1 MTTSTDHVS
10 SPLEAELLATRQVLA
25 AREEALGQL
34 NRRLLRLEKGA
45 VEASA
50 AQTHELLTENQ
61 RLRDELNSI
70 HDDWHAL
77 NIEVQSLRH
86 AGEELDRVYGTKL
99 WRWSRLA
106 RRAYSGVRR

>member
-1 MTTSTDHVS
+1 MTSSTDHAS

-34 NRRLLRLEKGA
+34 NRRLLRLEKGE

-50 AQTHELLTENQ
+50 AQTHELMTENQ
-61 RLRDELNSI
+61 RLREELNS
-70 HDDWHAL
+70 AL
-77 NIEVQSLRH
+77 VEREALRAENQSLRS
-86 AGEELDRVYGTKL
+86 ADEELARVYGTKL

-106 RRAYSGVRR
+106 RRAYSGVRG